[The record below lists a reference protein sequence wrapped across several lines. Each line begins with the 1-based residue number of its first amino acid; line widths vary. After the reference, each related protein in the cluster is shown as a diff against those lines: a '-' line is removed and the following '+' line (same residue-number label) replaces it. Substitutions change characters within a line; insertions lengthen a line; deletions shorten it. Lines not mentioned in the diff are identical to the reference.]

1 MSDQKSSLL
10 KNDDKVVTEVVT
22 EVSKVFDV
30 KTMQDKSKLAQVLYT
45 TMRYVATTY
54 PTMDG
59 QQKKKLVVV
68 ALQTMCPFDAI
79 DLIIPGFCDLLIDV
93 DKNDLRI
100 NPVIAEKVKSCFARL
115 CCSSKKSAA
124 PTPPVQ

>member
-10 KNDDKVVTEVVT
+10 KSDDKVVTEVVT

-54 PTMDG
+54 PNMDG

-79 DLIIPGFCDLLIDV
+79 DLIIPGLCDLLIAVEKD
-93 DKNDLRI
+93 DLSI
-100 NPVIAEKVKSCFARL
+100 NPVVVEKIKGCFARL
-115 CCSSKKSAA
+115 CSCCSKKKS
-124 PTPPVQ
+124 PEPIQ